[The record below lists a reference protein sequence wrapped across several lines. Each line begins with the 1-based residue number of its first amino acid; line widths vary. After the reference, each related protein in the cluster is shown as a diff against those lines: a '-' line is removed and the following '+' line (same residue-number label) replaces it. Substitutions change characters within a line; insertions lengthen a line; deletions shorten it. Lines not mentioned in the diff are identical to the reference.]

1 MVFLLWACNG
11 ADKVE
16 GAAST
21 DADHDGF
28 LSTVDCDDHNAA
40 IYPGAAE
47 QFGNEIDE
55 DCNGSDPLQSGVF
68 QIGDPD
74 DGFGSALGLG
84 PEGLWVGA
92 PYAEG
97 GRGRVY
103 ALANDGSETHLRG
116 NKDAHFGSR
125 LLWQGARLLIG
136 APGEGGV
143 YDGDGNR
150 LLEAEGAGMALAA
163 LGDVVVS
170 STRQG
175 SLGSDGSSHL
185 WEQQPDALCFDGTGT
200 LIAGFSH
207 GLRGVVREQ
216 ITHPHTS
223 ADGLGSALLWGDG
236 DGDGVEELIVGAPE
250 AGAVVFLDE
259 NLQEKSRI
267 TLGRGRF
274 GAALALAAPGL
285 LYIGAPTDGLN
296 AEGGVYVGVQG
307 QAPRLVLSGEAADDQ
322 LGVSLLAGPHYFV
335 AGAPGSSQR
344 SGSVFIQT
352 GLSQ

>member
-1 MVFLLWACNG
+1 MVFLLWACHG

-21 DADHDGF
+21 DADQD
-28 LSTVDCDDHNAA
+28 N
-40 IYPGAAE
+40 
-47 QFGNEIDE
+47 
-55 DCNGSDPLQSGVF
+55 SDPLPSGVF
-68 QIGDPD
+68 QFGDPD

-103 ALANDGSETHLRG
+103 ALASDGSETHLLG
-116 NKDAHFGSR
+116 NKNAHFGSS
-125 LLWQGARLLIG
+125 LLALEDHWLIG
-136 APGEGGV
+136 ASGEGAV
-143 YDGDGNR
+143 YDENGR
-150 LLEAEGAGMALAA
+150 SLLVEEGAGIALAA
-163 LGDVVVS
+163 FGTLWVS
-170 STRQG
+170 NTRQG
-175 SLGSDGSSHL
+175 SVGSDGSRHL
-185 WEQQPDALCFDGTGT
+185 WEQRPDALCFDETGT

-216 ITHPHTS
+216 VTHPHST

-236 DGDGVEELIVGAPE
+236 DGDGVSELIVGAPE
-250 AGAVVFLDE
+250 VGAVVFLDE

-296 AEGGVYVGVQG
+296 AEGAVYVGVQG
-307 QAPRLVLSGEAADDQ
+307 QAPTLVLSGEAADDQ
-322 LGVSLLAGPHYFV
+322 LGFSLLAGPHYFV
-335 AGAPGSSQR
+335 AGAPGSSQS
-344 SGSVFIQT
+344 SGRVFIQT
-352 GLSQ
+352 GLPQ